1 MTTAKHYDAIVIGGG
16 PSGSTAGALLA
27 AKGRDVLILEK
38 EKFPRYHVGESLM
51 PYCYFTFERL
61 GVLAQ
66 LKARAFIEKY
76 SVQFVGRDGKV
87 STPFYFFQ
95 HLDHPAAKTWQV
107 PRAEFDQMLLDNAR
121 AKGAAVREETE
132 VLKLLTGAGGA
143 VEGVQARTKSG
154 ETLDLRARVVIDATG
169 RDALFLRKSGGRKRD
184 PGLNK
189 VAIWTYYKGA
199 KRDAGLDE
207 GSTTV
212 AYLEGKGWFWHIP
225 LQNDIVSSGIVA
237 ERDYLF
243 RDTNDPRAIF
253 EREVKN
259 NPWIE
264 DHLSPGK
271 QFGEYWVTGEY
282 SYRGEQC
289 ATDGLVLVGD
299 AFAFLD
305 PVFSSGV
312 FLALKSGELA
322 ADAVDAA
329 LATPGPVPAG
339 AFADYGN
346 RICEGVEI
354 MRKIVYAFYDP
365 KFSFADLIRAHRD
378 QRGPLTDCLIGN
390 IEGRDYAP
398 LFAAMKN
405 FAALPEPLAHGRV
418 PRAVAA
424 R

>member
-1 MTTAKHYDAIVIGGG
+1 
-16 PSGSTAGALLA
+16 
-27 AKGRDVLILEK
+27 
-38 EKFPRYHVGESLM
+38 
-51 PYCYFTFERL
+51 
-61 GVLAQ
+61 
-66 LKARAFIEKY
+66 
-76 SVQFVGRDGKV
+76 
-87 STPFYFFQ
+87 
-95 HLDHPAAKTWQV
+95 
-107 PRAEFDQMLLDNAR
+107 
-121 AKGAAVREETE
+121 
-132 VLKLLTGAGGA
+132 
-143 VEGVQARTKSG
+143 
-154 ETLDLRARVVIDATG
+154 
-169 RDALFLRKSGGRKRD
+169 
-184 PGLNK
+184 
-189 VAIWTYYKGA
+189 VA
-199 KRDAGLDE
+199 
-207 GSTTV
+207 
-212 AYLEGKGWFWHIP
+212 
-225 LQNDIVSSGIVA
+225 
-237 ERDYLF
+237 
-243 RDTNDPRAIF
+243 
-253 EREVKN
+253 
-259 NPWIE
+259 
-264 DHLSPGK
+264 
-271 QFGEYWVTGEY
+271 
-282 SYRGEQC
+282 
-289 ATDGLVLVGD
+289 VGD

-398 LFAAMKN
+398 LFVAMKN